1 MSFVATAQGCATT
14 QPGQTLKIRA
24 EGNSVHLFD
33 AESGRRIATQA
44 ISAPS

>member
-14 QPGQTLKIRA
+14 QPGQMLKIRV

-33 AESGRRIATQA
+33 AESGRRMATQA
-44 ISAPS
+44 SSAPS